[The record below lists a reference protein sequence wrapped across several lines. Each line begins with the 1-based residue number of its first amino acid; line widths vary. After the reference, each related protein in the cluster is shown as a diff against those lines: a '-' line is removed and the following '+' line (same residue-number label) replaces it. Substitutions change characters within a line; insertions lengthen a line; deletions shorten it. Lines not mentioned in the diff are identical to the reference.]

1 MLLEKV
7 INQANK
13 NEINISK
20 EIYERI
26 TRYWN
31 SIYEVEDIS
40 SNIAELGMESEMNI
54 GIKSIVLNLL
64 SKVKGV
70 LKTSE
75 ETKQI
80 IRQRIESRS
89 SELVNQIIDVVTHI
103 SKQLKGKSIPVIIY

>member
-1 MLLEKV
+1 MIFFVIFIEGEKEIDIKDAVYTNVLFLLLEKV
-7 INQANK
+7 INQANE
-13 NEINISK
+13 NEIDISK

-75 ETKQI
+75 ETLN
-80 IRQRIESRS
+80 R
-89 SELVNQIIDVVTHI
+89 
-103 SKQLKGKSIPVIIY
+103 